1 MRCTHTD
8 GPDSGALLMS
18 QLTVDDNGDV
28 HEVDLAAC
36 LDAGLAAVQ
45 ALVGVGHLMD
55 LEVVI
60 GQHLEPPFNRGGE
73 REGKR
78 SKKGSAIF
86 PAYILM
92 IFSEI

>member
-1 MRCTHTD
+1 
-8 GPDSGALLMS
+8 MS

-28 HEVDLAAC
+28 HEVDLTTC
-36 LDAGLAAVQ
+36 LDAGLAAVH

-73 REGKR
+73 RERGR
-78 SKKGSAIF
+78 EARRGQPFFPPIF
-86 PAYILM
+86 
-92 IFSEI
+92 